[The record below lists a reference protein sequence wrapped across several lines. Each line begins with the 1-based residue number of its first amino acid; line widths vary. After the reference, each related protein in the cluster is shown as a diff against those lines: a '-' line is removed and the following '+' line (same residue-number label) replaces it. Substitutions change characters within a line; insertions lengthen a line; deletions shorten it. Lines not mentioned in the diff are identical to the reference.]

1 MMWVSIKSTKTL
13 RKESYTLV
21 DTRRRDQF
29 RKYRSEFKV
38 SQRQLSLAL
47 NVSES
52 HIRNIESGRGNP
64 DAKLLFKIANYF
76 NASPEDLFP
85 DLADMD

>member
-1 MMWVSIKSTKTL
+1 M
-13 RKESYTLV
+13 
-21 DTRRRDQF
+21 DTRRRERF
-29 RKYRSEFKV
+29 RKYRSQFKI

-64 DAKLLFKIANYF
+64 DVKLLFRIANYF
-76 NASPEDLFP
+76 GTSVEDLFP
-85 DLADMD
+85 YLAEEQF